1 MTSQEIAASN
11 NRAAALRTEGRRA
24 RTQVLEAVA
33 QMWEVVDIV
42 RADARLVGVEMHTP
56 MKRMFVRGMYVCNTV
71 ICSTA
76 ARVGHLD
83 DDTAVLGLEEALA
96 VPELVEALTSFRAVV
111 DFIREI
117 PRNKVEL
124 ETAVKRIEQDKVT

>member
-1 MTSQEIAASN
+1 LKSKLNMTSQEIAASN

-56 MKRMFVRGMYVCNTV
+56 MKRMFVRVCM
-71 ICSTA
+71 
-76 ARVGHLD
+76 
-83 DDTAVLGLEEALA
+83 
-96 VPELVEALTSFRAVV
+96 
-111 DFIREI
+111 
-117 PRNKVEL
+117 
-124 ETAVKRIEQDKVT
+124 